1 MRFQIGDKFSY
12 MSASDLIVVNPEIL
26 GGKPVFKGTRVP
38 IKTLFD
44 YLERG
49 YTLDEF
55 LECFPSVSKEFVVKV
70 LERSEAALLA
80 A

>member
-1 MRFQIGDKFSY
+1 VRFQIGDKFFY
-12 MSASDLIVVNPEIL
+12 MSVSDLIVVDPEIL

-38 IKTLFD
+38 IETLFD

-55 LECFPSVSKEFVVKV
+55 LECFPSVSKDFVVKV